1 MLNKKIRPDIDGE
14 MDEFQR
20 ISQDLK
26 RDEDLD
32 ISVDE
37 IVESFKN
44 ANEERLTDDIWVK
57 LENTESNE
65 IEKGDF
71 QSVMDIAKMYK
82 KTNPKTLVKAIKS
95 GDYKRPLILNLGDRY
110 ILVAGN
116 TRLCTAAAMGVNPKV
131 FIGKVSVDKELNE
144 KWSEKYKRS
153 IDCNNPKGFSQRAH
167 CQGKKKT
174 NESEELEGGLAD
186 NKSFIQMAK
195 KHDAKGYYHIKDMM
209 KSLKKQLEMGMK
221 VEMEHTDDLEKAKEI
236 AMDHLWEDPS
246 YYTKLKKMETKEMT
260 GADSAGA
267 FSGPLMGKVIKKK
280 DIYNIPNFD
289 LNEQEEFKE
298 ATDASSMGSYDVPLF
313 GKSPKGNKDPL
324 KINGPDSI
332 YKGRAVK
339 DKKFPR
345 FGGPEG
351 IFVKVKEKCKKF
363 PYCNQGNTG
372 ALEFI
377 QEDKEIREAI
387 DKTSKKYGIPP
398 KEVEKLVLN
407 QIKQIFI

>member
-1 MLNKKIRPDIDGE
+1 MLNNEKHIRPDIEGE
-14 MDEFQR
+14 MDELQR
-20 ISQDLK
+20 VSQDLK
-26 RDEDLD
+26 RDEDID

-37 IVESFKN
+37 IIN
-44 ANEERLTDDIWVK
+44 AFENSEEQNLSDDIWVN

-65 IEKGDF
+65 IEKGDWE
-71 QSVMDIAKMYK
+71 SVMKVAETYK
-82 KTNPKTLVKAIKS
+82 KTNPKKLKKVIES
-95 GDYKRPLILNLGDRY
+95 GEYHRPLIIKLGDRY

-131 FIGKVSVDKELNE
+131 FIAEFDVDSEINE

-153 IDCNNPKGFSQRAH
+153 IDCNHPKGFSQRAH
-167 CQGKKKT
+167 CQGRKKR
-174 NESEELEGGLAD
+174 
-186 NKSFIQMAK
+186 
-195 KHDAKGYYHIKDMM
+195 
-209 KSLKKQLEMGMK
+209 
-221 VEMEHTDDLEKAKEI
+221 
-236 AMDHLWEDPS
+236 
-246 YYTKLKKMETKEMT
+246 ETKEQT
-260 GADSAGA
+260 GADSSGA
-267 FSGPLMGKVIKKK
+267 FSAPIVNNVIKNKK
-280 DIYNIPNFD
+280 IYKIPNFD

-324 KINGPDSI
+324 KISGPDSI

-351 IFVKVKEKCKKF
+351 IYVKVKEKCKKF

-377 QEDKEIREAI
+377 SEDKEIKEAI
-387 DKTSKKYGIPP
+387 EITSKKYGIPL

-407 QIKQIFI
+407 QIKEIFI